1 MHKCLLLILFL
12 CTCVNG
18 YALDFRFKDSVLLTD
33 INGITEGR
41 LGRVVA
47 INDGSV
53 VMGAPEQDG
62 QAGAAYQ
69 YQINPQQ
76 QLVFVKEFTAQDP
89 SPFRYGGV
97 MASNGDLL
105 AVGYASD
112 KLLEIYVR
120 NGDQWNLSKILGA
133 PEISGVTI
141 RGFGRIIDLKNDLL
155 VVGDPSAN
163 VGSDSNAGVVMIFAR
178 NEGGA
183 NQWGLVTHFLDV
195 NAPENPRF
203 PTDVAISN
211 DLMVAADDLNDRA
224 LLFRRIN
231 NTWSYS
237 KHLQPEES
245 EEDDRFGISVEAE
258 GDHIAVGALNG
269 NDALNP
275 SNSGSVHI
283 FERNTGGANHFGQTT
298 QITGSSAEF
307 IDRFGESARLREGL
321 LVVGAPG
328 AQQVYVFANF
338 TGVWEEQQLISP
350 PQGTTFG
357 NAEFGLD
364 VDYHKGS
371 LIVGADRWSD
381 IDGDRFGAVFMYQ
394 DRGTVLCDE
403 LNGIFCDSFEK
414 Q

>member
-12 CTCVNG
+12 CICVNG

-120 NGDQWNLSKILGA
+120 NGDQWNLSKVLGA

-141 RGFGRIIDLKNDLL
+141 RGFGRIIDLKDDLL
-155 VVGDPSAN
+155 VVGDPTAN

-178 NEGGA
+178 NEGGGKSMGTGYA
-183 NQWGLVTHFLDV
+183 F
-195 NAPENPRF
+195 
-203 PTDVAISN
+203 
-211 DLMVAADDLNDRA
+211 
-224 LLFRRIN
+224 
-231 NTWSYS
+231 
-237 KHLQPEES
+237 
-245 EEDDRFGISVEAE
+245 
-258 GDHIAVGALNG
+258 
-269 NDALNP
+269 
-275 SNSGSVHI
+275 SG
-283 FERNTGGANHFGQTT
+283 
-298 QITGSSAEF
+298 
-307 IDRFGESARLREGL
+307 
-321 LVVGAPG
+321 
-328 AQQVYVFANF
+328 
-338 TGVWEEQQLISP
+338 
-350 PQGTTFG
+350 
-357 NAEFGLD
+357 
-364 VDYHKGS
+364 
-371 LIVGADRWSD
+371 
-381 IDGDRFGAVFMYQ
+381 
-394 DRGTVLCDE
+394 C
-403 LNGIFCDSFEK
+403 
-414 Q
+414 